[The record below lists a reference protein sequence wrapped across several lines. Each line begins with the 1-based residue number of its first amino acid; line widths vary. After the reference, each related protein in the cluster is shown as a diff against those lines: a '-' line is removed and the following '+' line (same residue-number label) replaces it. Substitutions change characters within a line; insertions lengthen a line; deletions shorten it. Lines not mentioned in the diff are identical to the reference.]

1 MSEEFEDRKY
11 TAFWPILIFMVA
23 FALSCFYQ
31 LYQVVEQQGQLS
43 KRAAAAET
51 EVPKAKQ
58 VAERFVALMNDLMAT
73 SKTDPNATKIIQ
85 EAMQAGIIRQKPNTS
100 DTNTTANPVPPA
112 SK

>member
-31 LYQVVEQQGQLS
+31 LYEVVEQHSALI
-43 KRAAAAET
+43 KRADAAE
-51 EVPKAKQ
+51 VNVGAAKR
-58 VAERFVALMNDLMAT
+58 VAERFVTLVNALVAT

-85 EAMQAGIIRQKPNTS
+85 EAIQAGIIREKPAA
-100 DTNTTANPVPPA
+100 TNSTANPAPPA